1 MKVVLALVFVALF
14 SVNANAL
21 QSCEYTNA
29 FCNSTSVT
37 KTFTPAGA
45 GSAIDCDIAC
55 DSSDN
60 FEYIAGTG
68 YAICYCIDGPCPD
81 ALTPDGGTTTCA
93 ESVTSDAS
101 ADGQSCEST
110 STQFASVSDML
121 TSASTAN
128 PDGHCNQGGKAEGY
142 QTGYIVDFVPT
153 SFETTTCE
161 NTCRDFCMTKS
172 FNTIIGVYDPGTLLV
187 NTHYSVS
194 DGNNDCWTGKA
205 IYVEEFCRKAYDDAT
220 DKGNYNIVDDS
231 SYPKG
236 CTRHADTNDYYF
248 NSADGYSCSS
258 DCKYHRVCGQGD
270 YWTRSLGVD
279 NFDWP
284 YDAAENPDSL
294 TSPNS
299 YHVQCTKQVES
310 DYQHKCFCNLNPCTD
325 GYFSNSSN
333 YKSFVIDTTQE
344 RCTTS
349 LSTCQAAYNADTNPD
364 KTFTNVSDVTKPTG
378 CSQVS
383 HDYIYNDLTTSNN
396 DNLGDFDAT
405 SSLICSSSSCVDTV
419 ESSAPAE
426 GDSAE
431 PDTPASAPADGDY
444 LISASGCPN
453 GQVRSNILYN
463 SVEVLERSQA
473 CGQLTFGPQNNE

>member
-1 MKVVLALVFVALF
+1 MKVVLALVLVALF

-60 FEYIAGTG
+60 FEYVAGTDFT
-68 YAICYCIDGPCPD
+68 ICFCIDGPCPD
-81 ALTPDGGTTTCA
+81 PLTPDDDTTTCA
-93 ESVTSDAS
+93 ESVASDAS
-101 ADGQSCEST
+101 ADDQSCEST

-128 PDGHCNQGGKAEGY
+128 PDGHCNQVGKAEGY
-142 QTGYIVDFVPT
+142 QTGYVVDYVENT
-153 SFETTTCE
+153 FETTTCE

-172 FNTIIGVYDPGTLLV
+172 FSAIIGVYDPGTISV
-187 NTHYSVS
+187 NVNSVS
-194 DGNNDCWTGKA
+194 DGNNNCWTGNA

-236 CTRHADTNDYYF
+236 CTRHDDTNDYYF

-258 DCKYHRVCGQGD
+258 DCKYHRICGQGV
-270 YWTRSLGVD
+270 YWTRPLGVD
-279 NFDWP
+279 NFGWQ
-284 YDAAENPDSL
+284 YDATENPYSL

-299 YHVQCTKQVES
+299 YHVQCAKPSGNYYE
-310 DYQHKCFCNLNPCTD
+310 HKCFCNLNPCTD
-325 GYFSNSSN
+325 GYFSQSDN
-333 YKSFVIDTTQE
+333 YKSFVINPTQE

-383 HDYIYNDLTTSNN
+383 HDYIYNSKTTSNN

-405 SSLICSSSSCVDTV
+405 SSLLCSSCDDTA

-426 GDSAE
+426 
-431 PDTPASAPADGDY
+431 GDY